1 MRRTFVALK
10 SLPALGLGCARIGS
24 FNNPSPLGE
33 SIALIRGAMALGVTL
48 LDTANIYGQGD
59 SERAIGEA
67 VRGARDDA
75 FLVTKGGLTFSAKM
89 RLMRPLKPLLR
100 PLMAKG
106 EMDNA
111 ATASRAA
118 AMRSDWSEAGLVASL
133 DGSLRRLRTDRVD
146 AFLLHSPS
154 ADILARPGPADALAH
169 IAASGRAARV
179 GVACDDLASLD
190 AALAIPGVQILE
202 LPWDVLAEIADGPRA
217 AAIAARSIAVIAR
230 EVLKLQPGV
239 APAQAIANARALPIV
254 STTLIGSRRLDRVR
268 ALALQESRP

>member
-1 MRRTFVALK
+1 MALK
-10 SLPALGLGCARIGS
+10 PLPALGLGCARIGS
-24 FNNPSPLGE
+24 FNNPSPLAE

-59 SERAIGEA
+59 SERAIGQA
-67 VRGARDDA
+67 VHGARDEA
-75 FLVTKGGLTFSAKM
+75 YIVTKGGLAFSAKM
-89 RLMRPLKPLLR
+89 RLLRPLKPLLR

-111 ATASRAA
+111 ATAGRAA
-118 AMRSDWSEAGLVASL
+118 AMRADWSMAGLVASL

-154 ADILARPGPADALAH
+154 AEILARPGPAEALAR
-169 IAASGRAARV
+169 ISASGRAALV

-190 AALAIPGVQILE
+190 AALAIDGVRILE

-217 AAIAARSIAVIAR
+217 AAIAARGIAVIAR

-239 APAQAIANARALPIV
+239 TPATAVANARALPIV

-268 ALALQESRP
+268 ALATQEARP